1 LKIDLV
7 MWTKDG
13 EKTLVP
19 CLKSIERAIDNDQVN
34 QKIAVDGHSRDNTK
48 AILEQFGWTV
58 YDAEKVGIPFQAK
71 QAISLVEMPFF
82 ASFEQ
87 DIILNPRWF
96 QLALRHFHEKENVAV
111 VQGVRTSLN
120 KTLRIIESSSLN
132 KKIRQS
138 SIDNNLYRTDVIKSL
153 DLPLKYPLGF
163 DRALQDLVLDKGFK
177 WIVDKQLVSL
187 HNKQSFMQDAKKLC
201 NDITRCKYMRDNVPF
216 SRVLRLFCFS
226 WIRGFQMALD
236 SRYPLV
242 IFAYPYYRWQ
252 TVKAYFRDTAEE
264 N

>member
-1 LKIDLV
+1 

-19 CLKSIERAIDNDQVN
+19 CLKSIERAIDPDQVN
-34 QKIAVDGHSRDNTK
+34 QKIAVDGHSKDNTK
-48 AILEQFGWTV
+48 TILEQFGWTV

-71 QAISLVEMPFF
+71 QAISLVETPFF

-96 QLALRHFHEKENVAV
+96 QVALKHFYGKENVAV
-111 VQGVRTSLN
+111 VQGVRVSVN
-120 KTLRIIESSSLN
+120 KTLRIIEATELN
-132 KKIRQS
+132 KKTRLS
-138 SIDNNLYRTDVIKSL
+138 SIDNNLYRTDIVKSL
-153 DLPLKYPLGF
+153 DLPLKYPIGF
-163 DRALQDLVLDKGFK
+163 DRALQDLILKKGFR

-187 HNKQSFMQDAKKLC
+187 HNKQSFMKDAKKMF
-201 NDITRCKYMRDNVPF
+201 NDITRCDYVRDHISFYRLLRVF
-216 SRVLRLFCFS
+216 SFS
-226 WIRGFQMALD
+226 WIRGFQMGLK
-236 SRYPLV
+236 SKYPLV

-252 TVKAYFRDTAEE
+252 SVKAYFRNTAKE

>member
-1 LKIDLV
+1 MKIDLV
-7 MWTKDG
+7 IWTKDG

-19 CLKSIERAIDNDQVN
+19 CLKSIERAIGQDQVN
-34 QKIAVDGHSRDNTK
+34 QKIAVDGCSKDNTK

-58 YDAEKVGIPFQAK
+58 YNAEKVGIPFQAK
-71 QAISLVEMPFF
+71 QAISLVETPFF

-87 DIILNPRWF
+87 DIILNPQWF
-96 QLALRHFHEKENVAV
+96 KLALRHFKKENVAV
-111 VQGVRTSLN
+111 VQGVRVSLN
-120 KTLRIIESSSLN
+120 KTLKVIEASALN

-163 DRALQDLVLDKGFK
+163 DRALQDLILDKGFK

-187 HNKQSFMQDAKKLC
+187 HNKQSFMQDAKKIC
-201 NDITRCKYMRDNVPF
+201 NDISRCKYMRDNVPF
-216 SRVLRLFCFS
+216 LRVLKLFCFS
-226 WIRGFQMALD
+226 WIRGFQMGLE

-252 TVKAYFRDTAEE
+252 SVKAYFRDTAEE

>member
-7 MWTKDG
+7 IWTKDG

-19 CLKSIERAIDNDQVN
+19 CLKSIERAIGHDQVN
-34 QKIAVDGHSRDNTK
+34 QKIAVDGHSKDNTK
-48 AILEQFGWTV
+48 TILKQFGWTV
-58 YDAEKVGIPFQAK
+58 YNAEKVGIPFQAK
-71 QAISLVEMPFF
+71 QAISLVETPFF

-87 DIILNPRWF
+87 DIILNPQWF
-96 QLALRHFHEKENVAV
+96 QLALRHFYEKENVAV
-111 VQGVRTSLN
+111 VQGVRVSLN
-120 KTLRIIESSSLN
+120 KTLKVIEASALN

-138 SIDNNLYRTDVIKSL
+138 SMDNNLYRTDIIKSL

-163 DRALQDLVLDKGFK
+163 DRALQDLILNKGFK

-187 HNKQSFMQDAKKLC
+187 HNKQSFMQDAKKIC
-201 NDITRCKYMRDNVPF
+201 NDITRCEYMRDNVPF
-216 SRVLRLFCFS
+216 FRVLKLFCFS
-226 WIRGFQMALD
+226 WVRGFQMGLK
-236 SRYPLV
+236 SKYPLV

-252 TVKAYFRDTAEE
+252 SVKAYFRHTTKE